1 MKKIVFVIALLLV
14 LTACK
19 VEEVPERAPI
29 VAPEPVVVE
38 EAAPGTPE
46 DLESSIAETSEIEMD
61 LSELDDL
68 DAELAELEDLI

>member
-1 MKKIVFVIALLLV
+1 MKKIVFVIALLVV
-14 LTACK
+14 LTACA

-29 VAPEPVVVE
+29 VVE
-38 EAAPGTPE
+38 EVAPGTPE

>member
-14 LTACK
+14 LTACA
-19 VEEVPERAPI
+19 VEEVPERA
-29 VAPEPVVVE
+29 PVVVE

>member
-14 LTACK
+14 LTACA
-19 VEEVPERAPI
+19 VERAP
-29 VAPEPVVVE
+29 VAVPVVVE

-61 LSELDDL
+61 LAELDNL